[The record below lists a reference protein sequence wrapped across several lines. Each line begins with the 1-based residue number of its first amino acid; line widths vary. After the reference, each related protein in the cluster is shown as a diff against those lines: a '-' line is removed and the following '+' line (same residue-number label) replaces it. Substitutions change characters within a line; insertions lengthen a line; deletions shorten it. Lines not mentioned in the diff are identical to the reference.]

1 MSALT
6 FAREFLRNWKDTG
19 AILPSSAGLARLI
32 VNAAEVS
39 KAKHVLELGPG
50 TGPFTATIQAA
61 LSPAARYLGVE
72 LNPTFVA
79 TLRRQFPK
87 LDFAEAAA
95 QEYDFSAWLP
105 EDAGFDSIVS
115 GLPWTAFPEG
125 LQVAIL
131 ENVLPRLAPG
141 GKFTTFAYTALHL
154 LPNGRRFRSL
164 LAKQGYHL
172 STTPTVWANV
182 PPAFVYVL
190 SRPGN

>member
-6 FAREFLRNWKDTG
+6 FVREFLRNWKDTG

-32 VNAAEVS
+32 VDAAEVS
-39 KAKHVLELGPG
+39 RAKHVLELGPG
-50 TGPFTATIQAA
+50 TGPFTAGIQAA
-61 LSPAARYLGVE
+61 LSPGGRYLGVE

-79 TLRRQFPK
+79 TLRRRFPA
-87 LDFAEAAA
+87 LDFADAAA

-105 EDAGFDSIVS
+105 EGTGFDSIVS
-115 GLPWTAFPEG
+115 GLPWTAFPHG

-141 GKFTTFAYTALHL
+141 GKFTTFAYSALHM

-164 LAKQGYHL
+164 LEKQGCEL
-172 STTPTVWANV
+172 ATTGTVWANS

-190 SRPGN
+190 SR